1 MAARKKNGEA
11 AAKKLTKAEPAKK
24 SEPARKSAGKSDTT
38 AAAAAP
44 LIDTSLAANAAAAM
58 VGGKISLPSGQGG
71 AKKESAAFK
80 QLKAGLNKP
89 SAGALGG
96 VFSNPAQQKKSHQPF
111 GGGKQVGHNQTFGA
125 DATRTGVPR
134 RTPG

>member
-1 MAARKKNGEA
+1 MAQKKKPESKSPTAGHSA
-11 AAKKLTKAEPAKK
+11 APPRAAKPAKP
-24 SEPARKSAGKSDTT
+24 SSGDQH
-38 AAAAAP
+38 
-44 LIDTSLAANAAAAM
+44 IDTNAAANAAAAM
-58 VGGKISLPSGQGG
+58 VGGKVPLPSTGG

-96 VFSNPAQQKKSHQPF
+96 VFGNTAQQKKSQVTH
-111 GGGKQVGHNQTFGA
+111 GGGKQIGRNQTFGA
-125 DATRTGVPR
+125 DATRSGVPR

>member
-1 MAARKKNGEA
+1 M
-11 AAKKLTKAEPAKK
+11 AKKPESKPA
-24 SEPARKSAGKSDTT
+24 SKSAKP
-38 AAAAAP
+38 AATGDQ
-44 LIDTSLAANAAAAM
+44 LIDTRAAANAAAAM
-58 VGGKISLPSGQGG
+58 VGGKVPLPRTGG

-96 VFSNPAQQKKSHQPF
+96 VFGNTAQQKKSQVTH
-111 GGGKQVGHNQTFGA
+111 GGGKQIGRNQTFGA
-125 DATRTGVPR
+125 DATRSGVPR

>member
-1 MAARKKNGEA
+1 M
-11 AAKKLTKAEPAKK
+11 AKKKSDETPKKK
-24 SEPARKSAGKSDTT
+24 SPASSGSS
-38 AAAAAP
+38 P
-44 LIDTSLAANAAAAM
+44 QIDTDRAANAAAAM
-58 VGGKISLPSGQGG
+58 VGGKVALPSSPPQQGP
-71 AKKESAAFK
+71 KKESAAFK

-96 VFSNPAQQKKSHQPF
+96 VFTPQGQQKKSRQPF
-111 GGGKQVGHNQTFGA
+111 SGGKQVGHNQTFGA